1 MRRFLAN
8 VAMDNMEQYVIAFKS
23 LKDGVHH
30 FEYHI
35 NKDFFGSIESSLIDD
50 GDLTVGVE
58 MTKNQFMLK
67 FHFSIKGTIKATC
80 DICLGT
86 FDYPIDCGDDIVVNF
101 GSTTQELDENLYTIA
116 EDEDTI
122 SVAQW
127 IYELIGVNLPIRFEH
142 PADANGNSTCD
153 PEMIKKLNEYLVE
166 EKTDTDKADDDE
178 SNSSRTDPRW
188 DALKGLLDKQ
198 QLN

>member
-8 VAMDNMEQYVIAFKS
+8 MAMDNMEQYVIAFRS
-23 LKDGVHH
+23 LKDGIHH
-30 FEYHI
+30 FEYQI
-35 NKDFFGSIESSLIDD
+35 NKDFFDNVESSLIED
-50 GDLTVGVE
+50 GDLKVGLE

-67 FHFSIKGTIKATC
+67 LHFSIEGTIKATC
-80 DICLGT
+80 DICLEM
-86 FDYPIDCGDDIVVNF
+86 FDYPIDCEDEIIVKF
-101 GSTTQELDENLYTIA
+101 GTMTQELDENLYMIA

-127 IYELIGVNLPIRFEH
+127 IYELIGVNMPIRFEH
-142 PADANGNSTCD
+142 PLDANGNSTCD

-166 EKTDTDKADDDE
+166 EKTDTDKADYTE

-188 DALKGLLDKQ
+188 DALKGLLDNQ